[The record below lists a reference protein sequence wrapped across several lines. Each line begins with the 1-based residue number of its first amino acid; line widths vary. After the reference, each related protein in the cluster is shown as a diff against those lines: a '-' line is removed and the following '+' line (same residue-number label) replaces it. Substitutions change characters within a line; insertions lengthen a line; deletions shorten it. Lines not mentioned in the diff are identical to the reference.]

1 MDLYICK
8 NTRTVVAIDDSKQA
22 TECHMQD
29 VSRGKLVREDCNLII
44 NGKTIK
50 ANKGDLIIGMYS
62 PKDRYN
68 IEFFVVP
75 GTYFGDFLERTITEE
90 KEREAK
96 DKACECN
103 SCCDTCEYFN

>member
-8 NTRTVVAIDDSKQA
+8 NTRTVVAIDNSKKA
-22 TECHMQD
+22 TEYHMQD

-44 NGKTIK
+44 DGKTIK

-62 PKDRYN
+62 PEDRFDLEYF
-68 IEFFVVP
+68 IIP
-75 GTYFGDFLERTITEE
+75 GTYFGDFLERTIAEE
-90 KEREAK
+90 KKREAK

-103 SCCDTCEYFN
+103 SCCDTCECFN

>member
-22 TECHMQD
+22 TEYHMQD

-44 NGKTIK
+44 DGKTIK

-62 PKDRYN
+62 PEDRYN
-68 IEFFVVP
+68 LEYYVIQ
-75 GTYFGDFLERTITEE
+75 GTYLGDFLERTIAEE
-90 KEREAK
+90 TRRKNEK
-96 DKACECN
+96 CECKG
-103 SCCDTCEYFN
+103 CCDTCECFN

>member
-8 NTRTVVAIDDSKQA
+8 NTRTVVAIDDSKKA
-22 TECHMQD
+22 TEYYMQD

-44 NGKTIK
+44 DGKTIK

-68 IEFFVVP
+68 IEFFVIP
-75 GTYFGDFLERTITEE
+75 GTYFGDFLERTIAEE
-90 KEREAK
+90 KKREAK

-103 SCCDTCEYFN
+103 SCCDTCECFN